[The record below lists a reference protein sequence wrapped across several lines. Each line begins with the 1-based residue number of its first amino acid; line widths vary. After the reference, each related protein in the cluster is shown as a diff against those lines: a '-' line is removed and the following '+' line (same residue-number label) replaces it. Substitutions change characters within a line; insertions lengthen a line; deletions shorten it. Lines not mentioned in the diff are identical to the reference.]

1 MKKIIPQ
8 VYRYPLFFAGLVI
21 LATAGILNKYFH
33 MGTGATAVMV
43 VIGYAIF
50 LISIIA

>member
-21 LATAGILNKYFH
+21 LVVAGMLNRYFH
-33 MGTGATAVMV
+33 IGISATIVMV
-43 VIGYAIF
+43 IFGF
-50 LISIIA
+50 LIFVISIVA